1 MIDDDRLA
9 QQHAAIWAAIDDVAA
24 HADKSASRLSILSGQ
39 DSTAL
44 NKSKRR
50 LGEALR
56 FPTMETIARILDV
69 AGMTYAQFG
78 ILVDKRMGR
87 NVA

>member
-9 QQHAAIWAAIDDVAA
+9 QQHAAIWAAIDEVAA
-24 HADKSASRLSILSGQ
+24 HAGLSVSRLSILSGQ

-44 NKSKRR
+44 NKSKRLR
-50 LGEALR
+50 GEAMR
-56 FPTMETIARILDV
+56 FPGMENIARVLDV

-78 ILVDKRMGR
+78 ALVDKRLR
-87 NVA
+87 RDA